1 MTLTL
6 SQTWII
12 LGAPMLVVAAGLFVG
27 RSRLRALLGYV
38 VITALVSLFVSIPG
52 GGPSAVVVGLVGLAA
67 LATGRGTHLDDA
79 VPEHHDA
86 RRRFTTA
93 APR

>member
-1 MTLTL
+1 MNL

-12 LGAPMLVVAAGLFVG
+12 LGVPLLVVAAGLFVG

-38 VITALVSLFVSIPG
+38 VLTALIGVFVTVPG
-52 GGPSAVVVGLVGLAA
+52 GGPSAAVVGLVGLAA
-67 LATGRGTHLDDA
+67 LATGRGTHVDDA
-79 VPEHHDA
+79 APEHHEA
-86 RRRFTTA
+86 RGRYTTA